1 MHWFGILGVKQLR
14 KFKRQSAWLWGHSGK
29 SHLCANLL
37 AYIHTHIYLGKCP
50 PCCRFVIVCVL
61 SRWTWIALLCYKP
74 SHFNC
79 ALMNKHTYIRIRAK
93 HTFKYARYDYCM
105 YVCASVERFGV
116 AISKL
121 YNNNSN
127 SNKCTNSAN
136 WNSSI
141 QRYPAVC
148 RNRFLSRT
156 PLDSASLGR
165 QQLLNVAWRIV
176 TWRCKCAAC
185 TARLLCFAR
194 LGLVIGLV
202 CVLLPAS

>member
-1 MHWFGILGVKQLR
+1 MRPFRQITLVRKLTGIHTYTHILRQVPAMLQICVCVCVEPLNVNCTALLQAMPFQLC
-14 KFKRQSAWLWGHSGK
+14 FDEQTH
-29 SHLCANLL
+29 
-37 AYIHTHIYLGKCP
+37 IHTHSCKAHIQICS
-50 PCCRFVIVCVL
+50 V
-61 SRWTWIALLCYKP
+61 WLL
-74 SHFNC
+74 
-79 ALMNKHTYIRIRAK
+79 
-93 HTFKYARYDYCM
+93 
-105 YVCASVERFGV
+105 YVCMCLCRALGV

-121 YNNNSN
+121 YNNNNSN
-127 SNKCTNSAN
+127 SNKCTNAAN